1 MRWSLN
7 VLSRIASQVS
17 RQVGWLSLLATR
29 FWRVGLA
36 LALVVGPLAI
46 GVPLLSEKNPTRA
59 EPVSVGF
66 VPPVPAKPG
75 RGFTIGLAATIRD
88 CDEPLDVTV
97 VAAGTAEYWLDNA
110 DRLRGKASFQLAL
123 PNVLD
128 QPKLRPGTTATDVV
142 DPATTELRKDDP
154 PLLPGGDFRVES
166 VRIDSEEQGDELTIV
181 RGTISD
187 WAATLVPI
195 IADFQADWT
204 EDRGLGSCFVQLPA
218 IAGDY
223 SILSAQRARGEARD
237 VEELVVDFD
246 DLTVDSRN
254 LGIGAP
260 YDASLELA
268 YGTATV
274 RTPHGT
280 IDLNDSLPQPT
291 ISVNGNPTW
300 TCMGQARAAKVLG
313 EDAGEKPAGN
323 YVLLGP
329 SLRGTA
335 GALSTPAL
343 VAGPAGDCSAV
354 VAVVGSSTR
363 WMRDLLL
370 LLIGAF
376 VSLGVTILVEL
387 AFGFRSA
394 LASGTAR

>member
-1 MRWSLN
+1 VRWLPN
-7 VLSRIASQVS
+7 LLYRVMGQLSRHA
-17 RQVGWLSLLATR
+17 GWLSSVAAR
-29 FWRVGLA
+29 FWRIGLA

-46 GVPLLSEKNPTRA
+46 GVPLLTERNPTRA

-66 VPPVPAKPG
+66 VPPTPAKPG
-75 RGFTIGLAATIRD
+75 RGFTIGLAATIHD
-88 CDEPLDVTV
+88 CDQPLDVTV

-110 DRLRGKASFQLAL
+110 DRLRGNSTFQLAL

-128 QPKLRPGTTATDVV
+128 KPKLRPGTTATDVV

-154 PLLPGGDFRVES
+154 PLLTGDDFRYES
-166 VRIDSEEQGDELTIV
+166 VPVDSAKDGDELTIV
-181 RGTISD
+181 RGTIRNWPSS
-187 WAATLVPI
+187 LVPI
-195 IADFQADWT
+195 IADFKADWT

-223 SILSAQRARGEARD
+223 SILSAQRARGMAKK

-274 RTPHGT
+274 RTPHGS

-291 ISVNGNPTW
+291 VSVNGNPTW
-300 TCMGQARAAKVLG
+300 TCTGQARAATVLD
-313 EDAGEKPAGN
+313 EDADKAPAGN

-335 GALSTPAL
+335 GALSTQAL

-354 VAVVGSSTR
+354 VVVVESSAR
-363 WMRDLLL
+363 WTRDLLL

-376 VSLGVTILVEL
+376 VSLGVAILVEL
-387 AFGFRSA
+387 ALGFRSA
-394 LASGTAR
+394 VASGAAR